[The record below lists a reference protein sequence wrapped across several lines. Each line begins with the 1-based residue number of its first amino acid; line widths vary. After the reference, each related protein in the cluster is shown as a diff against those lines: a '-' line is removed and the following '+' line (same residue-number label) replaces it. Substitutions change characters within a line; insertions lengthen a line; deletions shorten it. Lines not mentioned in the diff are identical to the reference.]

1 MIHKNVINEV
11 IINEWLLLLHKLIA
25 LGLGLG
31 GGGGISL
38 NLTHLP
44 MNCP

>member
-1 MIHKNVINEV
+1 MIHKNVINKV
-11 IINEWLLLLHKLIA
+11 VMNEWLLFLQTDSSWF
-25 LGLGLG
+25 GVG

-44 MNCP
+44 INCP